1 MFEIENSPLLSARVN
16 FTSTESDFFK
26 IEITVFCKLA
36 FSTESITEPFMEE
49 VCEKPIN
56 EVMQQSRSRKGFLM
70 MAWFNNGKW
79 LVEQTPFSKLD
90 NAGG

>member
-1 MFEIENSPLLSARVN
+1 
-16 FTSTESDFFK
+16 
-26 IEITVFCKLA
+26 
-36 FSTESITEPFMEE
+36 
-49 VCEKPIN
+49 
-56 EVMQQSRSRKGFLM
+56 M